1 MFVSSLTYYFYI
13 KTTDEVVE
21 CDFDRWQELAKEHGT
36 CQVVQQDTFPLKCG
50 NDVTVSTI
58 CLPFDHNDLGGYPRP
73 LIFETMTFSENKKY
87 DCNQRRDSTLEQAIQ
102 THNDWI
108 EEIKKEQDN
117 ES

>member
-13 KTTDEVVE
+13 KNTGELVK
-21 CDFDRWQELAKEHGT
+21 CDSVKERQALVKKHGRCQTVQE
-36 CQVVQQDTFPLKCG
+36 DIFPLKCG
-50 NDVTVSTI
+50 NNVRVSTI
-58 CLPFDHNDLGGYPRP
+58 CLPFDHNDVRP

-87 DCNQRRDSTLEQAIQ
+87 DCNQRRDSTVEEAKK

-108 EEIKKEQDN
+108 EEIKKEN